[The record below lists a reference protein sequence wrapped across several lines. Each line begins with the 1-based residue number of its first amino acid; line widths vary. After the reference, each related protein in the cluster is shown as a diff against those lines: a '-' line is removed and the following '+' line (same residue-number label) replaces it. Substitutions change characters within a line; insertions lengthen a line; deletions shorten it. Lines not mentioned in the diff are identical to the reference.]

1 MFYISFN
8 WIVKILVK
16 YRFWFLLLVIDLTF
30 LASLKNT
37 SININTDFS
46 QFLPDNDPEYNFYKE
61 IKSEIQDDEYLLVLG
76 IENLII

>member
-16 YRFWFLLLVIDLTF
+16 YRFLLLVIFLTF
-30 LASLKNT
+30 LASLKIT

-46 QFLPDNDPEYNFYKE
+46 QFLPDNDTEYNFYKE